1 MALCGALVA
10 GCYTLQPV
18 PGVDPRVG
26 QRLAFDLNDAGRVAL
41 SGTMGPEIAQVEGQL
56 VDKDDGGYLLAVSM
70 VRLLRGGEQA
80 WSGEPVRIKSEYVGP
95 AYERRFSTGR
105 SIGLGLVAVGGF
117 TGFML
122 SRSLL
127 GIGTSDKGPPGD
139 TVVTRWIRP

>member
-1 MALCGALVA
+1 MALWGAFVA

-18 PGVDPRVG
+18 PGVDPQVG
-26 QRLAFDLNDAGRVAL
+26 RRLAFDLNDAGRVAL
-41 SGTMGPEIAQVEGQL
+41 GGTMGPEIAQVEGQL
-56 VDKDDGGYLLAVSM
+56 VDKDEGGYLLAVSM

-80 WSGEPVRIKSEYVGP
+80 WSGEQVRLKSEYVGP

-127 GIGTSDKGPPGD
+127 GIGTSDHGPPGD
-139 TVVTRWIRP
+139 SAVTRLWRP